1 MNAAAEQVEERGNMI
16 KRMNSAILNSLK
28 RINLRSV
35 GAVLLGGCAGLSL
48 TSSIIPTVMATA
60 GIGDSFSAR
69 WALGEYAV
77 YSMMAWAVGG
87 WAARRTGSGAG
98 GAIVLGFVGG
108 ASGLLL
114 TWFALGSAMNLLL
127 AGGGAGL
134 VYGAF
139 GGLLIGSTLRG
150 EKKTDADQES

>member
-1 MNAAAEQVEERGNMI
+1 MNAAAEQVEERGTMI
-16 KRMNSAILNSLK
+16 KRLNSAILNSFK
-28 RINLRSV
+28 RINLRAV

-60 GIGDSFSAR
+60 GLGDSFSAR

-77 YSMMAWAVGG
+77 YAMMAWAVGG
-87 WAARRTGSGAG
+87 WAARKTGSAAG
-98 GAIVLGFVGG
+98 GAVVLGFVGV

-114 TWFALGSAMNLLL
+114 TWFALGSAVNLLL

-150 EKKTDADQES
+150 EKPADPKE